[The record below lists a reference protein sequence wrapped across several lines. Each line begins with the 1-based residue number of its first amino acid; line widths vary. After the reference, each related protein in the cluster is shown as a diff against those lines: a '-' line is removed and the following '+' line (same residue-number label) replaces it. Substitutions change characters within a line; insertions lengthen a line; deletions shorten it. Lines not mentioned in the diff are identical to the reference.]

1 MGTPTT
7 FKRKEVKYFITYDQ
21 RIKLQTLMEEHM
33 SPDSFGRSTI
43 MNIYYDTDNKELIR
57 HSMEKPVY
65 KEKLRV
71 RSYGTA
77 TPESTVFVELKKKYK
92 GIVYKR
98 RVSMSQGDAK
108 LWLER
113 DDMPPKDSQIIREID
128 YFTHVYTIKP
138 AVLLSYERE
147 AFFGKE
153 DPEFRMTFD
162 DAILWRDYDI
172 CLCKGAYGKAI
183 LPPKT
188 QLLEVKVGMGMPM
201 WLTKFFSENNIFATS
216 FSKYGKAYTQMI
228 QKNKENIERRNRYS
242 A

>member
-7 FKRKEVKYFITYDQ
+7 FERKEVKYLITYRQ
-21 RIKLQTLMEEHM
+21 REKLQVLMDTYM

-43 MNIYYDTDNKELIR
+43 MNIYYDTDNKQLIR

-77 TPESTVFVELKKKYK
+77 NPESTVFVELKKKYK

-98 RVSMSQGDAK
+98 RVSMSQNNAK
-108 LWLER
+108 LWLEKNSL
-113 DDMPPKDSQIIREID
+113 PPKDTQITREIE
-128 YFTHVYTIKP
+128 YFTHTHPLKP

-162 DAILWRDYDI
+162 NNILWRDYDI
-172 CLCKGAYGKAI
+172 CLCKGAYGASL
-183 LPPKT
+183 LPEGM
-188 QLLEVKVGMGMPM
+188 QLLEVKAAMGMPL
-201 WLTKFFSENNIFATS
+201 WLTKFFSENNIFKTS
-216 FSKYGKAYTQMI
+216 YSKYGNAYTAMI
-228 QKNKENIERRNRYS
+228 QKELEERRKYS

>member
-7 FKRKEVKYFITYDQ
+7 FERKEVKYLITYRQ
-21 RIKLQTLMEEHM
+21 RKKLQELMDTYM

-43 MNIYYDTDNKELIR
+43 MNIYYDTDNKLLIR

-77 TPESTVFVELKKKYK
+77 NPESTVFVELKKKYK
-92 GIVYKR
+92 GVVYKR
-98 RVSMSQGDAK
+98 RVSMSQNNAQ
-108 LWLER
+108 LWLEKNSL
-113 DDMPPKDSQIIREID
+113 PPKDTQITREID
-128 YFTHVYTIKP
+128 YFTHTHPLKP

-153 DPEFRMTFD
+153 DSEFRMTFD
-162 DAILWRDYDI
+162 DNILWRDYDI
-172 CLCKGAYGKAI
+172 CLCKGAYGAGL
-183 LPPKT
+183 LPEGM
-188 QLLEVKVGMGMPM
+188 QLLEVKAAMGMPL
-201 WLTKFFSENNIFATS
+201 WLTKFFSENNIFKTS
-216 FSKYGKAYTQMI
+216 YSKYGNAYTAMI
-228 QKNKENIERRNRYS
+228 QKELEGRRRYS

>member
-7 FKRKEVKYFITYDQ
+7 FQRKEVKYLLTYEQ
-21 RIKLQTLMEEHM
+21 RARLQEGMALYM
-33 SPDSFGRSTI
+33 SPDSFGKSTI
-43 MNIYYDTDNKELIR
+43 MNIYYDTDNKQLIR

-77 TPESTVFVELKKKYK
+77 TPEATVFVELKKKYK

-98 RVSMSQGDAK
+98 RVAMVQKAAK
-108 LWLER
+108 LWLEQAAL
-113 DDMPPKDSQIIREID
+113 PPEDTQIIREID
-128 YFTHVYTIKP
+128 YFTHTHPLQP
-138 AVLLSYERE
+138 AVLLSYQRE

-153 DPEFRMTFD
+153 DSAFRMTFD

-172 CLCKGAYGKAI
+172 CLCKGAYGRKL
-183 LPPKT
+183 LPEGMA
-188 QLLEVKVGMGMPM
+188 LLEVKAGMGMPL
-201 WLTKFFSENNIFATS
+201 WLTRFFSENNIYKIS
-216 FSKYGKAYTQMI
+216 YSKYGNAYTAMQGR
-228 QKNKENIERRNRYS
+228 ELGRRNTYS

>member
-21 RIKLQTLMEEHM
+21 RAKLQALLEEHM

-43 MNIYYDTDNKELIR
+43 MNIYYDTDNMELIR

-77 TPESTVFVELKKKYK
+77 NPETTVFVELKKKYK

-98 RVSMSQGDAK
+98 RVSMSQKDAK
-108 LWLER
+108 LWLEKNEIA
-113 DDMPPKDSQIIREID
+113 PKDTQIIREID
-128 YFTHVYTIKP
+128 YFTHAHPLKP

-183 LPPKT
+183 LPPEM
-188 QLLEVKVGMGMPM
+188 QLLEVKAALGMPM
-201 WLTKFFSENNIFATS
+201 WLTRFFSENNIFKVS
-216 FSKYGKAYTQMI
+216 FSKYGSAYKEMI
-228 QKNKENIERRNRYS
+228 QDDIENIERRNKYS

>member
-7 FKRKEVKYFITYDQ
+7 FKRKEVKYLLTYGQ
-21 RIKLQTLMEEHM
+21 RAMLEDLMQTHM
-33 SPDSFGRSTI
+33 SPDSFGKSTI

-77 TPESTVFVELKKKYK
+77 TPETTVFVELKKKYK

-98 RVSMSQGDAK
+98 RVSMSQQDAK
-108 LWLER
+108 LWLEQ
-113 DDMPPKDSQIIREID
+113 DELPPKDTQIIREID
-128 YFTHVYTIKP
+128 YFTHTHPLKP
-138 AVLLSYERE
+138 SVMLSYQRE

-153 DPEFRMTFD
+153 DSEFRMTFD
-162 DAILWRDYDI
+162 DAILWRDFDI

-183 LPPKT
+183 LPNGM
-188 QLLEVKVGMGMPM
+188 QLLEVKAAMGMPM
-201 WLTKFFSENNIFATS
+201 WLTRFFSENNIFKTS
-216 FSKYGKAYTQMI
+216 YSKYGNAYTAMM
-228 QKNKENIERRNRYS
+228 QKGLEERSKYS